1 MNKEKICLI
10 GYGYWGKILHKN
22 LTNLGYKQITIVDE
36 VLDNI
41 HEIDESFDYYF
52 VVTPFT
58 THKKVLN
65 QLSKYSNKKI
75 WCEKPLAES
84 VKDIDNIYKKLESKN
99 NKLFVDWVYTHN
111 TAIDFIKK
119 SLKGK
124 KVKQVVLNRT
134 NDGPVRFDCNSIW
147 DLSSHD
153 ISIIYKVFELDNF
166 KVNWDE
172 FTLKTNEKFGS
183 NISWAYKDGMQVIIN
198 SSWQHQFKN
207 RVSLFVT
214 EKDEMIIFDDI
225 AKTVTTGDG
234 KVHDF
239 SNDISPL
246 EEALNFFFT
255 SKDFKYNKNL
265 TYKITKT
272 ITELGSRGDF
282 IGGKAIS
289 KFEEEF
295 AKYTGSKHAI
305 GVSNG
310 TDGLKI
316 AFQLFDLNEEDC
328 VILPSNTFIAD
339 YLAIKN
345 CPIKQP
351 HVVLVDNDVN
361 FTINVND
368 LSKFLDNNRK
378 KYRKVVV
385 VPVHLYGYSCD
396 MDTLEKL
403 KNKHDLLILED
414 CSQSHGTLY
423 KDKHVGYLGDVSV
436 YSLYPGKNL
445 GAMGDAGIITTNN
458 EEFYKRCRSLR
469 NYGSSVK
476 YHYDEL
482 GNNHRMI
489 IYIYSKI
496 NIII

>member
-1 MNKEKICLI
+1 MGALILVIDGDILKKVNMNKEKICLI

-36 VLDNI
+36 VLDNL
-41 HEIDESFDYYF
+41 HEIDESFNYYF

-58 THKKVLN
+58 THKKVLS
-65 QLSKYSNKKI
+65 QLSKYRNKKI
-75 WCEKPLAES
+75 WSEKPLAES

-111 TAIDFIKK
+111 TAINFIKE
-119 SLKGK
+119 SLVGK
-124 KVKQVVLNRT
+124 EIKQIVLNRT

-153 ISIIYKVFELDNF
+153 VSILYKIFDFNNL

-183 NISWAYKDGMQVIIN
+183 NISWAYNDGMQIIIN

-214 EKDEMIIFDDI
+214 KDDEVITFDDI

-272 ITELGSRGDF
+272 ITE
-282 IGGKAIS
+282 
-289 KFEEEF
+289 
-295 AKYTGSKHAI
+295 
-305 GVSNG
+305 
-310 TDGLKI
+310 
-316 AFQLFDLNEEDC
+316 
-328 VILPSNTFIAD
+328 
-339 YLAIKN
+339 
-345 CPIKQP
+345 
-351 HVVLVDNDVN
+351 
-361 FTINVND
+361 
-368 LSKFLDNNRK
+368 
-378 KYRKVVV
+378 
-385 VPVHLYGYSCD
+385 
-396 MDTLEKL
+396 
-403 KNKHDLLILED
+403 
-414 CSQSHGTLY
+414 
-423 KDKHVGYLGDVSV
+423 
-436 YSLYPGKNL
+436 
-445 GAMGDAGIITTNN
+445 
-458 EEFYKRCRSLR
+458 
-469 NYGSSVK
+469 
-476 YHYDEL
+476 
-482 GNNHRMI
+482 
-489 IYIYSKI
+489 
-496 NIII
+496 